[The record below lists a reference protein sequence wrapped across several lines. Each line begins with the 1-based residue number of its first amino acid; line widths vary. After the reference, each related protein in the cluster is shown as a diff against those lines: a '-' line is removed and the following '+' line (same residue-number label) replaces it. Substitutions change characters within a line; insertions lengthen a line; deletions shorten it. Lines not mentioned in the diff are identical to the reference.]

1 MMYKNKPFIL
11 NLLSIACAI
20 LFLGACQQEEKK
32 QAEEQET
39 GPGYFSIKEF
49 AADQFGTFWG
59 QPFTLQKIIHL
70 NGKTDTLY
78 KDAYNMEWGEIL
90 KLFFETD
97 ISAPE
102 FLGKYQ
108 FSDFEDNITQTRNFY
123 YEAIDPKLFTQK
135 LQIMVDP
142 FSLKIK
148 SIYIETSSEQK
159 QGKLLYIPLKT
170 IQIQEY
176 SNSFTA
182 GEKTLQIE
190 YRFL

>member
-49 AADQFGTFWG
+49 AADQFETFWG

-78 KDAYNMEWGEIL
+78 KDAYNMEWGRSE
-90 KLFFETD
+90 EHT
-97 ISAPE
+97 SE
-102 FLGKYQ
+102 
-108 FSDFEDNITQTRNFY
+108 
-123 YEAIDPKLFTQK
+123 
-135 LQIMVDP
+135 LQSRENLVCR
-142 FSLKIK
+142 
-148 SIYIETSSEQK
+148 
-159 QGKLLYIPLKT
+159 LLL
-170 IQIQEY
+170 
-176 SNSFTA
+176 
-182 GEKTLQIE
+182 EKKNN
-190 YRFL
+190 